1 MLKLWNSKRGV
12 LGKSTLPAHFTDYM
26 TPLSPGTWVS
36 STATFTS
43 CDPELLLRWLYKIP
57 QKEGKPKVQ
66 VSTRI
71 PTDFTAFRVDKE
83 LYDKL
88 VLSDPNVFFAFAPF
102 DDKAFD
108 AKSGV
113 KIFFPYE
120 ERYRGSNTVVENL
133 GETGQALPD
142 LPPEKLE
149 EFNKNMQEAGSGKFS
164 GNVESRYYSIAGCYL
179 LPTEKDAAT
188 NMLKKL
194 GFEQALKT
202 IGAIP

>member
-1 MLKLWNSKRGV
+1 
-12 LGKSTLPAHFTDYM
+12 
-26 TPLSPGTWVS
+26 
-36 STATFTS
+36 
-43 CDPELLLRWLYKIP
+43 
-57 QKEGKPKVQ
+57 
-66 VSTRI
+66 
-71 PTDFTAFRVDKE
+71 
-83 LYDKL
+83 
-88 VLSDPNVFFAFAPF
+88 
-102 DDKAFD
+102 
-108 AKSGV
+108 V